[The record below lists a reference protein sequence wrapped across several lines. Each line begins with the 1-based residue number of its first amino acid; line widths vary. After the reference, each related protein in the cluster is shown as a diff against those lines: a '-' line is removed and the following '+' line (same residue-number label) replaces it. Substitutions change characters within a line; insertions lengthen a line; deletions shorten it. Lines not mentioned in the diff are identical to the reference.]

1 MDPLMTTEIRL
12 IALDLDGT
20 LYDPRTGISPINRK
34 ALVAAREAGIEI
46 VLATGRTR
54 GSALNIIEQL
64 GLESPGIYVQ
74 GLVTHNGDGSIR
86 HQQYL
91 DADLAREVV
100 ELVDDDIAFIAY
112 SGTKTW
118 AQRFDRNIE
127 LLVMYGEPRPGQ
139 CDSLAELTGRVPIN
153 KFAAMDV
160 MNPDKMNALRARLEE
175 ALGDRAQ
182 VLQPGLTIMVEV
194 LPTGTSKG
202 DALGTLIKDM
212 GIAPEHVLA
221 CGDGENDI
229 EMLELAGIGVAMG
242 NADES
247 VCAAADFVSTP
258 YDQDGVAH
266 ALARFLPHIVP
277 PGLLLDG
284 DA

>member
-1 MDPLMTTEIRL
+1 MKPDIKL

-20 LYDPRTGISPINRK
+20 LYDPRSGISPTNRK
-34 ALVAAREAGIEI
+34 ALIAARDAGIEI

-64 GLESPGIYVQ
+64 GLQSPGIYVQ

-86 HQQYL
+86 HQQFL
-91 DADLAREVV
+91 DAGLAREVV
-100 ELVDDDIAFIAY
+100 GLVDEDIAFIAY
-112 SGTKTW
+112 SGTDTW
-118 AQRFDRNIE
+118 VVRFDRNIE
-127 LLVMYGEPRPGQ
+127 LLVMYGEPRPRQ
-139 CDSLAELTGRVPIN
+139 CDSLATLTQRVPIN

-160 MNPDKMNALRARLEE
+160 MDPDKMTDLRAKLEE

-202 DALGTLIKDM
+202 GALATLIEDM
-212 GIAPEHVLA
+212 GYKPQQVLA

-242 NADES
+242 NADEA
-247 VCAAADFVSTP
+247 VRAAADFVSVP

-266 ALARFLPHIVP
+266 ALAHFLPHIVS
-277 PGLLLDG
+277 PGLLQDG
-284 DA
+284 KA

>member
-1 MDPLMTTEIRL
+1 MTPEIRL

-20 LYDPRTGISPINRK
+20 LHVHRSGVSPVNQA
-34 ALVAAREAGIEI
+34 ALLAARKAGIEI
-46 VLATGRTR
+46 VLATGKTR

-64 GLESPGIYVQ
+64 GLTSPGIFVQ

-91 DADLAREVV
+91 DRDLGREVV
-100 ELVDDDIAFIAY
+100 GLVDEDISLIAY
-112 SGTKTW
+112 SGTDTW
-118 AQRFDRNIE
+118 VTRYDRNIE
-127 LLVMYGEPRPGQ
+127 LLSWAGEPRPKL
-139 CDSLAELTGRVPIN
+139 CDSLAEMTRHVPIN

-202 DALGTLIKDM
+202 DALGALIEDM
-212 GIAPEHVLA
+212 GIAPKHVLA

-242 NADES
+242 NADEN
-247 VCAAADFVSTP
+247 VQAAADFVSLP

-266 ALARFLPHIVP
+266 ALSHFIPHIVP
-277 PGLLLDG
+277 PGLLQDG
-284 DA
+284 DG

>member
-1 MDPLMTTEIRL
+1 MKPDIKL

-20 LYDPRTGISPINRK
+20 LYDPRSGMSPTNRK
-34 ALVAAREAGIEI
+34 ALIAARDAGIEI

-64 GLESPGIYVQ
+64 GLQSPGIYVQ

-86 HQQYL
+86 HQQFL
-91 DADLAREVV
+91 DAGLAREVV
-100 ELVDDDIAFIAY
+100 GLVDEDIAFIAY
-112 SGTKTW
+112 SGTDTW
-118 AQRFDRNIE
+118 VVRFDKNIE
-127 LLVMYGEPRPGQ
+127 LLVMYGEPRPRQ
-139 CDSLAELTGRVPIN
+139 CDSLAALTQRVPIN

-160 MNPDKMNALRARLEE
+160 MDPDKMNDLRAKLEV

-202 DALGTLIKDM
+202 GALATLIEDM
-212 GIAPEHVLA
+212 GYTTQQVLA

-242 NADES
+242 NADEA
-247 VCAAADFVSTP
+247 VRAAADFVSVP
-258 YDQDGVAH
+258 YNQDGVAH
-266 ALARFLPHIVP
+266 ALAHFLPHIVP
-277 PGLLLDG
+277 PGLLQDG
-284 DA
+284 KA